1 MPALSV
7 HVSIE
12 RLQTQLN
19 GPPRSKTAGQAS
31 NRLELGIGI
40 GIGVQWNVPRAR
52 KREARREGLD
62 QGRVVILVIFCDMN
76 WRTVMDDG

>member
-1 MPALSV
+1 MSTNARAREGLRRR
-7 HVSIE
+7 E
-12 RLQTQLN
+12 RGHT
-19 GPPRSKTAGQAS
+19 GQAS

-40 GIGVQWNVPRAR
+40 GIGVQWNVPRVR

-62 QGRVVILVIFCDMN
+62 RGRVVILVIFCDMN